1 MSDPGSTYRTR
12 DEISTMRQVQYGRN
26 TPQHVV
32 RSCIGCV
39 PNLLQRSP
47 HSSAARL
54 TWCTIDRAACRCVLL
69 CACPGPCA
77 ARVRVH
83 VCRTQ
88 ERDPVERVK
97 KLLLSRGYDAS
108 AIKAIEKSVKKEVD
122 TAVEESKVSNPWGG
136 RQAGG
141 FLRAAWVGTQAVGRR
156 LCGVGMFAAAC
167 RR

>member
-122 TAVEESKVSNPWGG
+122 TAVEESKVNGG
-136 RQAGG
+136 GGGGAAAGG
-141 FLRAAWVGTQAVGRR
+141 
-156 LCGVGMFAAAC
+156 
-167 RR
+167 